1 MFDRIVLSL
10 SPPRRGPRSERPAE
24 RLAPKRTSLRR
35 RQPPRGKSLEGL
47 CDPVSMAARRVFP
60 LVAALCLLGVSV
72 PCQATEPA
80 ADTAPAG
87 GLTAGSL
94 LVRGRVI
101 GSIPVGQY
109 SRVEPIGGRVIT
121 PARALPDLDV
131 SYFLSDHFAVAGQIG
146 VVSTPSSIRG
156 SLIGNLPIGSTWS
169 LSMTGAVQFHFLP
182 GNAFNP
188 YLGAGAAYTHPI
200 AYEPAKPF
208 ITKMKADPQLGPM
221 LQAGFDYHLV
231 GNWYAN
237 MEIKKIFL
245 PPQVSRIGAGS
256 TTVRLDMLI
265 VGAGIGYRF

>member
-1 MFDRIVLSL
+1 M
-10 SPPRRGPRSERPAE
+10 
-24 RLAPKRTSLRR
+24 
-35 RQPPRGKSLEGL
+35 
-47 CDPVSMAARRVFP
+47 SMAARRV
-60 LVAALCLLGVSV
+60 LALAAALCLLGASA
-72 PCQATEPA
+72 PCQAAEPA

-109 SRVEPIGGRVIT
+109 SRIEPIGGRVIT

-131 SYFLSDHFAVAGQIG
+131 TYFLSDHFAVAAQAG
-146 VVSTPSSIRG
+146 VVSTRTSIRG
-156 SLIGNLPIGSTWS
+156 SFIGDLPIGSTWS
-169 LSMTGAVQFHFLP
+169 FSMTGAVQFHFLP

-188 YLGAGAAYTHPI
+188 YLGAGAGYTHPI

-208 ITKMKADPQLGPM
+208 VTKMKADPQLGPM

-245 PPQVSRIGAGS
+245 PAQVSRIGAGS

-265 VGAGIGYRF
+265 IGAGVGYRF